1 MMSYLSQVWASI
13 GTVAQGTWNELAT
26 QKAISAFN
34 AFVSENLARWQ
45 MVKAPTQ
52 AMPADEAST
61 ALTVTNMTLTGGV
74 GSVNISLTPSGSTSI
89 AGFIICRSTAAIT
102 APSWENAIAVID
114 ADGTNA
120 VTYVDSPLDAGTYHY
135 RAAVFNTD
143 GTLGA
148 FIADDTAA
156 AT

>member
-1 MMSYLSQVWASI
+1 MMSYLAQVWASI
-13 GTVAQGTWNELAT
+13 GTVAQSTWNELAT

-52 AMPADEAST
+52 AMPAAEAST
-61 ALTVTNMTLTGGV
+61 PLTVSNMTLTDGV
-74 GSVNISLTPSGSTSI
+74 GSVTVSLTPSGATDI
-89 AGFIICRSTAAIT
+89 AGFVLCRSTEAIT
-102 APSWENAIAVID
+102 TPSWENAIAVVE
-114 ADGTNA
+114 ADGVNA
-120 VTYVDSPLDAGTYHY
+120 VTFVDSPLDAGTYHY

-143 GTLGA
+143 GVLGT
-148 FIADDTAA
+148 FIADDEGA